1 MSKYLIAVRM
11 GDCGFDKEGL
21 EAGSERIGKERDAL
35 NMDEWSVLRLDSS
48 FAIFI
53 DCSMILVYIVH

>member
-1 MSKYLIAVRM
+1 M
-11 GDCGFDKEGL
+11 GDCGFDKEKL

-35 NMDEWSVLRLDSS
+35 NMDEWNVLRLDSS